1 MNIAILGAAGRTGTE
16 VVTQALHAG
25 HEVTA
30 FVRSPGDLPVTD
42 GALTVVDGDAREE
55 ADVAKALI
63 GVDAVISALG
73 SMKSADQLAT
83 RSAAALVAAAR
94 QAGVERV
101 VSMSSFLASPN
112 YQPNFLGKL
121 VAGMLRGT
129 VADKSVGD
137 ATVAASGLDWTV
149 VYATSL
155 DKAKPGSAIRTVGRD
170 ETVSMSNGI
179 ARADV
184 ARFMLAEVTDTGHHR
199 AAVLITSK

>member
-1 MNIAILGAAGRTGTE
+1 MKITILGAAGRTGTE
-16 VVTQALHAG
+16 LVTQALDAG

-30 FVRSPGDLPVTD
+30 FVRTRADFTVTNA
-42 GALTVVDGDAREE
+42 ALTVVDGDAREE

-63 GVDAVISALG
+63 GSDAVISALG

-83 RSAAALVAAAR
+83 RSAEALVVAAR

-101 VSMSSFLASPN
+101 VSLSSFLASPN
-112 YQPNFLGKL
+112 YKPNFVGKL
-121 VAGMLRGT
+121 MAGVLKST
-129 VADKSVGD
+129 VADKSAGD
-137 ATVAASGLDWTV
+137 AAVAASGLDWTV

-155 DKAKPGSAIRTVGRD
+155 DKAKPGSAVRTIGRD
-170 ETVSMSNGI
+170 ETVSMRNGI

-184 ARFMLAEVTDTGHHR
+184 ARFMLAELTTSGHHR